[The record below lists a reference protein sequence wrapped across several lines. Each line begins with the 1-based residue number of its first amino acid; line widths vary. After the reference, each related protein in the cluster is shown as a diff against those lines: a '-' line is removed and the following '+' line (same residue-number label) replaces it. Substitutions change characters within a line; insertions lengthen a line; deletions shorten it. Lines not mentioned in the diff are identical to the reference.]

1 MAKDLGKLIKQM
13 RKASGMTQMKLA
25 EKLGVTYQQIQK
37 YEYGT
42 SNLSISRLVQMAD
55 IFGVRPVDLVGD
67 AANQEPTQ
75 EEPDYKSLKED
86 EVMLLLLYR
95 RLQSRK
101 LKDQFVQMVE
111 NIVNIRG
118 LSN

>member
-1 MAKDLGKLIKQM
+1 MAKDLGKLIKEM

-25 EKLGVTYQQIQK
+25 EKLGVTYQQVQK

-42 SNLSISRLVQMAD
+42 SNLSIGRLVQMAD
-55 IFGVRPVDLVGD
+55 VFGVRPVDLVGD
-67 AANQEPTQ
+67 ITDEELTQAESDNQ
-75 EEPDYKSLKED
+75 SLEED
-86 EVMLLLLYR
+86 EVMLLLLFR
-95 RLQSRK
+95 RLKSRK

-118 LSN
+118 ISN